1 MKRMA
6 ILLLALIILI
16 PFPAKGEE
24 NQGAQFNEQSVS
36 ATSDT
41 GAHRK
46 TAEDKEH
53 KEIKEEDGHKD
64 EGMHGMMM
72 EHHIKGWW
80 IVIGVVMV
88 IMMGAHVAVLF

>member
-1 MKRMA
+1 MKRMV
-6 ILLLALIILI
+6 ILFLALIILI

-24 NQGAQFNEQSVS
+24 NPGGQLNEQSVS

-41 GAHRK
+41 GAHGK

-53 KEIKEEDGHKD
+53 KKMKEEDRHKD
-64 EGMHGMMM
+64 EGMQGMMM
-72 EHHIKGWW
+72 GHSKGWM

>member
-1 MKRMA
+1 MKRMV
-6 ILLLALIILI
+6 ILFLALIILI

-24 NQGAQFNEQSVS
+24 NLGGQLNEQSVS

-41 GAHRK
+41 GAHGK

-53 KEIKEEDGHKD
+53 KKMKEEDRHKD

-72 EHHIKGWW
+72 HDMKGWG
-80 IVIGVVMV
+80 ILIGVAMIVM
-88 IMMGAHVAVLF
+88 MAAHVIVLF